1 MSVIIKSGDTNSLA
15 HVETDG
21 SVFVK
26 VTGSVTPTGG
36 ATEAKQDLQNTK
48 LDSIA
53 TKLDG
58 IKVEVSMDTAGI
70 DTRLDTLHAD
80 LVTVEGKQDTG
91 NASLASIDTKVSTA
105 AKQDTGNTSLGSI
118 DTKLTSQATTA
129 NQASANTKLDT
140 LHADN
145 LVIEGKLDTVNTNL
159 TTLDTDLK
167 ASQPRKM
174 QDGAGNPLTS
184 TLGALDVNI
193 KSESII
199 INTDDLIPSSDG
211 VMTYGFDGT
220 NPQKIKVDVTG
231 QPQTV
236 VTASALPSGAA
247 TSAKQDTVDADLLA
261 FKAANHTD
269 ILAIQTKQDTGN
281 TSLASIDTKLS
292 SQATAAGQTTMS
304 GKLDTLH
311 ADLVTVEG
319 KQDTGNASLAS
330 IATNTNGSATAA
342 NQATEIA
349 KLTSLDTKLP
359 SQGQAL
365 KAASVPVTIASDQPA
380 VNVGGTAPAGSAPA
394 ANPISVSGID
404 GGGLKR
410 HLLTDIAGRLEI
422 DTIQSLPLPSGAATA
437 TNQATMNTKLD
448 TLHTDLVTVEGKQ
461 DTGNASLG
469 SIDTKLSSQAT
480 AAGQTTI
487 NSNLATID
495 SDIKASQ
502 PRKMQDGAG
511 AALTSTLVG
520 AKQSLDVNI
529 AGGVTI
535 DVQLS
540 QTNDT
545 VQIYGNDGTTNRAI
559 LTDATGKIQVGVTS
573 SALPTGAATESTL
586 SALNTKVTTTANGIK
601 VDGSAVTQPVSGS
614 VSVSNFPATQ
624 PVSGTVTAN
633 IGTTNGL
640 ALDST
645 VAKDSSLTTLNTS
658 VNSLLKPASTLAAV
672 TTLGSITNTV
682 TIKADTPVN
691 QANALKVD
699 GSAITQPISAVALP
713 LPSGAATSALQTSG
727 NASLSS
733 IDSKTPALGQA
744 LAAASVPVVLTA
756 AQLNTLTPLTAV
768 TANIGTTG
776 GLALD
781 STVAKDATLTNGT
794 QKSVLRS
801 ATKGTTSAA
810 DVTSTN
816 FDANTQA
823 LDVSI
828 KGTVS
833 TTLSGTP
840 AVSVSNFPAVQAVSQ
855 SSKVVNS
862 TVIGTFTASDAV
874 VAAPIGDGTLVS
886 GASTAGSIISLVVP
900 NGYQSWTL
908 LIKGYV
914 SGTIYTESSSNST
927 NGTDGDWIDIK
938 GRRTGTTPGV
948 ESVTYAQVANGYYR
962 GNASGFTYFRCRLI
976 GATGPL
982 VNISLADST
991 GAVFL
996 NSGIPTGGSVIGK
1009 VSIDQTTPGT
1019 TNLVQVSNFPAVQAV
1034 SATSLPLPTGA
1045 ATAANQATMNTSLG
1059 SIDTKLTSQATAA
1072 NQATM
1077 NTSLS
1082 SIDTK
1087 TPALVGGRQPVE
1099 SSGNVASGTADS
1111 GNPIKVSGVYNA
1123 IPPNLATGQRGDLQ
1137 VTPNGRLITVV
1148 EDGAK
1153 STYSAAVQG
1162 LNIANSATDIFTI
1175 TGSATKTVRI
1185 TKIGISGTQTTG
1197 MLQDLL
1203 LIKRSSAPVGGTST
1217 TPAIVS
1223 YDSNSAAGTAVAR
1236 AYTSNPTTLG
1246 TSIGIIKVAKLLIN
1260 QVSGGPGGP
1269 SSPQDIVWTFGAGP
1283 SQALVLRGIAQQIS
1297 INYNGQT
1304 SAGSSFDLF
1313 VEWTEE

>member
-311 ADLVTVEG
+311 A
-319 KQDTGNASLAS
+319 
-330 IATNTNGSATAA
+330 
-342 NQATEIA
+342 
-349 KLTSLDTKLP
+349 
-359 SQGQAL
+359 
-365 KAASVPVTIASDQPA
+365 
-380 VNVGGTAPAGSAPA
+380 
-394 ANPISVSGID
+394 
-404 GGGLKR
+404 
-410 HLLTDIAGRLEI
+410 
-422 DTIQSLPLPSGAATA
+422 
-437 TNQATMNTKLD
+437 
-448 TLHTDLVTVEGKQ
+448 DLVTVEGKQ